1 MASLLDAL
9 IYPGLGLGAI
19 VSGARALS
27 DGMIIA
33 GAQRLAS
40 LSPALQDPDSALL
53 PDFADSPD
61 VNVEV
66 AVAVAE
72 RAIEEWLVR
81 EEVRGWGV
89 EEPSIGQDISLIH
102 EAIRDG
108 KIQDVVVSLFA

>member
-72 RAIEEWLVR
+72 RAIEEGLVR

-89 EEPSIGQDISLIH
+89 EEVRRRVTEGAWRPVYGKYVFDK
-102 EAIRDG
+102 DG
-108 KIQDVVVSLFA
+108 EE